1 MRSMMKPRY
10 ASSDARRGVG
20 AGEVVA
26 TGAVAAAG
34 VATGEATS
42 AEGTSALSMGRG
54 YVKCTAVLQIQRGW
68 QQADHL
74 ANSSSHPTFLPWG
87 YLTKIWADAIG
98 AKVNELMK

>member
-1 MRSMMKPRY
+1 
-10 ASSDARRGVG
+10 
-20 AGEVVA
+20 
-26 TGAVAAAG
+26 
-34 VATGEATS
+34 
-42 AEGTSALSMGRG
+42 MGRG

-74 ANSSSHPTFLPWG
+74 ANSSSHPTFVPWG